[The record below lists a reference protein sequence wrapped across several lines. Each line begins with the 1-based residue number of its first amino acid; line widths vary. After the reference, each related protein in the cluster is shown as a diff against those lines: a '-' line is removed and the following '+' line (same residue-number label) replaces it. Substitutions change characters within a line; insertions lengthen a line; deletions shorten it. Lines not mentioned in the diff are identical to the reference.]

1 MIIWSENQNYLFFK
15 HVEDVSRFIY
25 STKWNSCISAQ
36 ENLRLNSATTK
47 NSWLSDSATNENN
60 QTNVDSGNSAMTQ
73 VPIRRDMAIWYSTIK
88 GYFFK
93 DLIDLEH
100 RMDF

>member
-1 MIIWSENQNYLFFK
+1 
-15 HVEDVSRFIY
+15 
-25 STKWNSCISAQ
+25 
-36 ENLRLNSATTK
+36 
-47 NSWLSDSATNENN
+47 LSDSATNENN

-88 GYFFK
+88 GYFFE